1 MPAPVPSGG
10 CALRSPENHMSYSV
24 HILRQTP
31 DGQETP
37 ITQDEW
43 NAFVDSDPDLQ
54 RPEPGHIN
62 YSETTALLP
71 TDGVN
76 SDDWQCLSWVT
87 GSILS
92 DYPQQPMLKKMGQIA
107 RHFGAVVMSD
117 DGDIWTIDEQGR
129 VSMEGY

>member
-1 MPAPVPSGG
+1 
-10 CALRSPENHMSYSV
+10 MSYSV

-37 ITQDEW
+37 IPQDEW
-43 NAFVDSDPDLQ
+43 NAFIDSDPDLQ

-76 SDDWQCLSWVT
+76 PDDWQCLRWVT
-87 GSILS
+87 GSIMS

-107 RHFGAVVMSD
+107 RDFEAVVMSD
-117 DGDIWTIDEQGR
+117 DGDVWTIDDEGR
-129 VSMEGY
+129 VSMESY

>member
-1 MPAPVPSGG
+1 
-10 CALRSPENHMSYSV
+10 MSYSV

-31 DGQETP
+31 DGQETS

-43 NAFVDSDPDLQ
+43 NAFINSDPDLQ
-54 RPEPGHIN
+54 RPEAGHIN
-62 YSETTALLP
+62 YSGTTALLP

-76 SDDWQCLSWVT
+76 SADWQCLRLVT

-117 DGDIWTIDEQGR
+117 DGDIWSIDENGK
-129 VSMEGY
+129 VSMDGGGY